1 VRSVRAARDRCRRQ
15 RGSITVLAVAMA
27 AVLLLVGCGLAMA
40 VGLVRAH
47 RSAESAADLAA
58 LAGARGL
65 QSDADGCDAA
75 TRIASA
81 NDARLTSCRVD
92 GRDVVVSV
100 KVSGPQWLRLRADL
114 AAEARAGPG

>member
-1 VRSVRAARDRCRRQ
+1 
-15 RGSITVLAVAMA
+15 MA
-27 AVLLLVGCGLAMA
+27 AVLMLVGCGLALA

-65 QSDADGCDAA
+65 ESGDGCGAA
-75 TRIASA
+75 SRIASA

-100 KVSGPQWLRLRADL
+100 TVSGPAWLGLHADL

>member
-1 VRSVRAARDRCRRQ
+1 VRSVATAGGRRRGQ

-27 AVLLLVGCGLAMA
+27 AVLLFVGGTLAAA

-58 LAGARGL
+58 LAGARELEG
-65 QSDADGCDAA
+65 ARDGCVAA
-75 TRIASA
+75 ARIAAA

-92 GRDVVVSV
+92 GSDVVVSV
-100 KVSGPQWLRLRADL
+100 TVSGPHWLGLHADL

>member
-1 VRSVRAARDRCRRQ
+1 LLAARGRRRGQ
-15 RGSITVLAVAMA
+15 GGSITVLAVAMA
-27 AVLLLVGCGLAMA
+27 AVLLFVGGGLAMA
-40 VGLVRAH
+40 VGLVSAH

-65 QSDADGCDAA
+65 EVAGDGCAA
-75 TRIASA
+75 ASRIAAA
-81 NDARLTSCRVD
+81 NEARLTSCHVD

-100 KVSGPQWLRLRADL
+100 TVSGPQWLGLHADL